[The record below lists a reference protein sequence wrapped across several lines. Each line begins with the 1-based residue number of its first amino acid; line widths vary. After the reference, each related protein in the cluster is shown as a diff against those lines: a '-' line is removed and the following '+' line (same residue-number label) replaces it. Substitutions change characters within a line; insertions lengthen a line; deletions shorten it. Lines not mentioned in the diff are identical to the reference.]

1 MANPVR
7 GQVYMATLGK
17 HRKPWLIVSN
27 NARNSSGLGTVLAVR
42 ITTSRKPSLDS
53 IVELSNDDSFEGR
66 VLCDDI
72 TVLYQDELDDLVGY
86 LSPSTMMRIDLGLRA
101 ALALR

>member
-1 MANPVR
+1 
-7 GQVYMATLGK
+7 MATLGK

-27 NARNSSGLGTVLAVR
+27 NARNASGLGTVLAVQV
-42 ITTSRKPSLDS
+42 TTSRKPSLHS
-53 IVELSNDDSFEGR
+53 IVELGNDDSLEGR

-72 TVLYQDELDDLVGY
+72 TVLYQDELEDLVGY